1 MKSLSAS
8 KYNHNN
14 TSFTTPEKK
23 SNKSRQNTQSTM
35 KLSGEMMSVQS
46 YLYEQAHLKE
56 EASKKEIIRLIRLVI
71 DSLEKNRNIKELN
84 EQHTKLIIGLRTCIN
99 QQEVSSYIIQL
110 IQIIREITNN
120 QQFKKEIQTENDKA
134 ILIKRIHELELQAQE
149 TQWQFEMKIRDHQA
163 TQKIKQY
170 QDELEQIKKYKKETQ
185 ISKPQ
190 CNSPQN
196 IELKNQIKLMQ
207 QKIQSLS
214 EKEKKLIQLVK
225 AVKSRGI
232 DVEHIYKNINQ
243 ISSRNSRITK
253 DETITD
259 FVDSSH
265 SDFADI
271 SQLDA
276 GQTLIKRNH
285 KFLFD

>member
-1 MKSLSAS
+1 
-8 KYNHNN
+8 
-14 TSFTTPEKK
+14 
-23 SNKSRQNTQSTM
+23 
-35 KLSGEMMSVQS
+35 MSVQS

-56 EASKKEIIRLIRLVI
+56 EASKKEQIRLIRSVI

-84 EQHTKLIIGLRTCIN
+84 EQLSKLMVGLRTCIN
-99 QQEVSSYIIQL
+99 QQEISSYIIQL
-110 IQIIREITNN
+110 IQILREITNN

-134 ILIKRIHELELQAQE
+134 ILIKRIHELELQAKE
-149 TQWQFEMKIRDHQA
+149 TQWQFEIKIRDHQA
-163 TQKIKQY
+163 IQKIKQY
-170 QDELEQIKKYKKETQ
+170 EEELEQIKKYKNKTQ

-190 CNSPQN
+190 CNSPQK

-207 QKIQSLS
+207 DKIQSLS

-243 ISSRNSRITK
+243 ISSQNSRITK
-253 DETITD
+253 DETIND

-285 KFLFD
+285 KFLID

>member
-1 MKSLSAS
+1 
-8 KYNHNN
+8 
-14 TSFTTPEKK
+14 
-23 SNKSRQNTQSTM
+23 M

-84 EQHTKLIIGLRTCIN
+84 EQLSKLIIGLRTCIN

-110 IQIIREITNN
+110 IQTIREITNN
-120 QQFKKEIQTENDKA
+120 HQFKKEIESENDKA
-134 ILIKRIHELELQAQE
+134 LLIKRIHELELQAKE
-149 TQWQFEMKIRDHQA
+149 TQWQFEMKIRDHKS

-170 QDELEQIKKYKKETQ
+170 QEELDQIKKYKQ
-185 ISKPQ
+185 QHQVSKPQ
-190 CNSPQN
+190 QNSPQK

-207 QKIQSLS
+207 QKIQNLS
-214 EKEKKLIQLVK
+214 EKEKKLILLVK

-253 DETITD
+253 DETISD
-259 FVDSSH
+259 FIDSSH

-271 SQLDA
+271 SQFDL
-276 GQTLIKRNH
+276 GQTSIKRNP
-285 KFLFD
+285 KFLLD

>member
-1 MKSLSAS
+1 
-8 KYNHNN
+8 
-14 TSFTTPEKK
+14 
-23 SNKSRQNTQSTM
+23 M
-35 KLSGEMMSVQS
+35 KLSSEMMSVQS

-71 DSLEKNRNIKELN
+71 DSLEKNKNIKELN
-84 EQHTKLIIGLRTCIN
+84 EQLSKLIIGLRTCIN
-99 QQEVSSYIIQL
+99 QQEVSNYIIQL

-120 QQFKKEIQTENDKA
+120 HQFQKEIQNENDKA
-134 ILIKRIHELELQAQE
+134 LLIKRIHELELQSKE
-149 TQWQFEMKIRDHQA
+149 TQFQFDIKIKNYE
-163 TQKIKQY
+163 TNQKIQQY
-170 QDELEQIKKYKKETQ
+170 QEKLEQIKKQKKQNDEVF
-185 ISKPQ
+185 KPQ
-190 CNSPQN
+190 CNSPQK

-253 DETITD
+253 DETQNEY
-259 FVDSSH
+259 VDSSH

-271 SQLDA
+271 SQLDF
-276 GQTLIKRNH
+276 GQTLIKRNQ